1 MPGADPETRT
11 SLREDRLLGRI
22 LSASAAVT
30 AAVVLLARIAPALA
44 FAAEGPADRPAVPG
58 EALAAARSLLNEG
71 RLNEAEQQVRRL
83 LEAPPPSPDAHFLLA
98 YVLFRQIQARA
109 PQVGEGAAHAEPT
122 RALARESLG
131 HYAAGA
137 RYREP
142 DAFDLKIAALDQ
154 ALLGDYVAA
163 DGLLTRSVASNP
175 KDADAWYYLGRTK
188 YNENRFE
195 DAVHAFARCLEL
207 EPRNVKAEDNL
218 GLSYAGLGRDDEAA
232 AAYEKAIA
240 WQETVPQKNLG
251 PFLDLGTLR
260 MEQNRPQEAIPHLLQ
275 AVAISP
281 RSARA
286 HEQLGKAYLRLEQ
299 LLEAQAELEQA
310 VQLAP
315 ENAPLHFVL
324 GQVYRKRGQTEKARA
339 EFDRA
344 SALNANRSTP

>member
-1 MPGADPETRT
+1 M
-11 SLREDRLLGRI
+11 
-22 LSASAAVT
+22 AAL
-30 AAVVLLARIAPALA
+30 VLALIAPAVT
-44 FAAEGPADRPAVPG
+44 PADQAPPERPG
-58 EALAAARSLLNEG
+58 GGDKGLTAARSLLHEG
-71 RLNEAEQQVRRL
+71 KLNEAELQVRRL
-83 LEAPPPSPDAHFLLA
+83 LEAQPRSPDAHFLLA

-207 EPRNVKAEDNL
+207 EPGNVKAEDNL

-232 AAYEKAIA
+232 GAYEKAIA
-240 WQETVPQKNLG
+240 WQETLRQKNSG

-260 MEQNRPQEAIPHLLQ
+260 LEQNRPREAIPHLLQ

-281 RSARA
+281 RSSRA
-286 HEQLGKAYLRLEQ
+286 HEQLGKAYLRLDQ
-299 LLEAQAELEQA
+299 LLEAQAELEKA

-315 ENAPLHFVL
+315 ESAPLHFVL
-324 GQVYRKRGQTEKARA
+324 GQVYRKSGQTEKARA

-344 SALNANRSTP
+344 SALNASRSTP

>member
-1 MPGADPETRT
+1 MPGADPEKRT
-11 SLREDRLLGRI
+11 GLREDRLLGRI
-22 LSASAAVT
+22 LSARATVT
-30 AAVVLLARIAPALA
+30 AAVVLALVAPALA
-44 FAAEGPADRPAVPG
+44 PADQAPPERPDGVDKG
-58 EALAAARSLLNEG
+58 LAAARSLLDEG
-71 RLNEAEQQVRRL
+71 KLNEAEQQVRRF
-83 LEAPPPSPDAHFLLA
+83 LESQPRSPDGHFLLA

-109 PQVGEGAAHAEPT
+109 PQVGEDAAHAEPT
-122 RALARESLG
+122 RARARESLG

-142 DAFDLKIAALDQ
+142 DALDLKIAALDQ

-195 DAVHAFARCLEL
+195 DAVHAFTRCLEL
-207 EPRNVKAEDNL
+207 EPGNVKAEDNL

-240 WQETVPQKNLG
+240 WQERLPQKNAG

-260 MEQNRPQEAIPHLLQ
+260 LEQNRPRESIPHLLQ
-275 AVAISP
+275 ALAISP
-281 RSARA
+281 RSSRA
-286 HEQLGKAYLRLEQ
+286 HEQLGKAYLRLDQ
-299 LLEAQAELEQA
+299 LLEAQAELEKA

-315 ENAPLHFVL
+315 ESAPLHFML

-344 SALNANRSTP
+344 SALNASRSTP